1 MYQNKIPRNQGQYSI
16 CYAYAIA
23 GIIQDTQ
30 KRIQRHIPM
39 NKLEDFDVLL
49 QIAII
54 KGGLDGA
61 DTIKVLS

>member
-1 MYQNKIPRNQGQYSI
+1 MYQNKIPKNQGQYAT

-30 KRIQRHIPM
+30 KRIQRHFPQ
-39 NKLEDFDVLL
+39 NKPEDFDVLL
-49 QIAII
+49 QIAIK

-61 DTIKVLS
+61 NTIKVLS